1 MNYYRTGW
9 DLDVPVCPCDV
20 HFTDF
25 LAEKKITNAS
35 IFHFG
40 TGTHHHVGITCA
52 ENGSNNAVLGIT
64 ASVEEIDAYTKLAI
78 ARPTISRLYKAFFG
92 DIYLLERRLLPEF
105 DVAFLPHVS
114 EFWKPKDEKYGNMSD
129 REVVDLMTELT
140 RPGGYLLFYTGSMAW
155 NYAGP
160 LVEQWSKERPVK
172 SEGEYKTL
180 AVYRKQ

>member
-25 LAEKKITNAS
+25 LHERKIRNAT

-52 ENGSNNAVLGIT
+52 EDGSNNTVLGIT
-64 ASVEEIDAYTKLAI
+64 ASIEEIEAYTKLAI
-78 ARPTISRLYKAFFG
+78 ARPKVSQRYKAFFG

-105 DVAFLPHVS
+105 DVVFLPHVS

-129 REVVDLMTELT
+129 RELVDLMTDLT
-140 RPGGYLLFYTGSMAW
+140 RPGGYLLFYTKSMAW
-155 NYAGP
+155 DYAGP
-160 LVEQWSKERPVK
+160 LVEQWAKERPVK

>member
-25 LAEKKITNAS
+25 LEEKKIKNAS

-52 ENGSNNAVLGIT
+52 ENGSNNTQLAV
-64 ASVEEIDAYTKLAI
+64 
-78 ARPTISRLYKAFFG
+78 ARPAISRLYKAFFG
-92 DIYLLERRLLPEF
+92 DIYLLDRRLLPEF
-105 DVAFLPHVS
+105 DIAFLPHVS

-129 REVVDLMTELT
+129 REVVDLMTDRT

-160 LVEQWSKERPVK
+160 LVEQWSKEAPVK